1 MISMMISQ
9 YLICIRTLKSS
20 YLNVIG
26 KKKSRE
32 EGSRG
37 PSEAMDVWPRLEMLI
52 YICVPVYHDGRY
64 CDECLREGAC
74 ETDQIIVASGS
85 CRGFHDGQEERGRM
99 E

>member
-52 YICVPVYHDGRY
+52 YVYQY
-64 CDECLREGAC
+64 ITMEGIVMNAS
-74 ETDQIIVASGS
+74 ERAHVKLIQIIVASGS
-85 CRGFHDGQEERGRM
+85 CRGFHDGQGKGEN
-99 E
+99 